1 MEKSTKKVLVVAG
14 VTITLGTG
22 GFIGYKV
29 IKNKR
34 IRAEQVRCFNA
45 DNDIIRA
52 LEQVK
57 DPDMY
62 RKFNKMYHDR
72 VSDLSNANSD
82 RKFRKALERL
92 DELDDE
98 IEDCLYEQANEN
110 PDNKEVTDK
119 SRVTKFIIKT
129 FDNHEQS
136 DVIKK
141 NIEKG
146 SEYPDDINDLV
157 SEKDYNI
164 IGNIICDALVK
175 EYDIDI
181 EYLDQNPVV
190 SSLIKLYLIK
200 CKKKGLFEEEE
211 TNDTKEE
218 KEVRKGKKNKKN
230 KKKDKNKKEVKE
242 ETSDEDETVKET
254 NEENKEEKNDTKE
267 EKEVRKDKKKKD
279 KKNKKNKKNKKET
292 EEEEVKEETNEVEE
306 ETSVEDQEE
315 TVTDDKE
322 NKKEED
328 SNTKEEEVRE
338 DKKKKN
344 KKNKKKNK
352 KNKNKKMTKE
362 ETNKV
367 EEEKCEQEHEEEA
380 DTNDKENEKEEKN
393 DTKEEKVVKEETSD
407 KDETIK
413 ETNDK
418 DQEEAVTND
427 EENEEEKNDTK
438 EEKEIRKNK
447 TNKKDKKNKKKANKV
462 EKEKCERNQEAVA
475 TDDEEKEVR
484 KNKKRNKNKKM
495 TKDESF
501 KEKDN
506 NENEEGGCHNEVS
519 NTTDEENCDDERFDE
534 GLVKDICGVKVDFTD
549 DDEDDEEDEYVEKD
563 NLKKLLFNSTDED
576 DEDEDVENNVEPEI
590 VECPTEA
597 DFEDSPR
604 TAYFDMIEY
613 RKDIL
618 NSTTYNIKERFHDFN
633 DSIQI
638 LNTKEHYGYYHE
650 CLEVIFSIL
659 SLDEPEEHTLTRLDT
674 FFKEFDR
681 MVKPV
686 IEKRIKDITTIAR

>member
-22 GFIGYKV
+22 GYIGYKV

-34 IRAEQVRCFNA
+34 IRAEQVRLFTE
-45 DNDIIRA
+45 DNNIIRA
-52 LEQVK
+52 LEEVK

-62 RKFNKMYHDR
+62 RKFNKMYHDK
-72 VSDLSNANSD
+72 VSDFANAKSN
-82 RKFRKALERL
+82 RKFNEAGVKL
-92 DELDDE
+92 DELMHEINEYLCEHDKEIQELYKFDE
-98 IEDCLYEQANEN
+98 NA
-110 PDNKEVTDK
+110 DNKEVAFRL
-119 SRVTKFIIKT
+119 RVAQFIYKT

-141 NIEKG
+141 IIEK
-146 SEYPDDINDLV
+146 SSKYPDDINDLV
-157 SEKDYNI
+157 SEKDYKS
-164 IGNIICDALVK
+164 IGYVICETLVK
-175 EYDIDI
+175 EFDIDL
-181 EYLDQNPVV
+181 EYLNQNPVV
-190 SSLIKLYLIK
+190 SSLIKLYLNK

-211 TNDTKEE
+211 KNNTKEE
-218 KEVRKGKKNKKN
+218 KEVRKGKKNKKKKDKN
-230 KKKDKNKKEVKE
+230 KKEVKEETNEEETVTNDKENEKEEKNNTKEEKEVCKDKKKKDKKNKKNKNKKMVKEETEDDDQKEAVTNDKENEEEKNNTKEEKEVRKNKKEVKE
-242 ETSDEDETVKET
+242 ETSDEDETIK
-254 NEENKEEKNDTKE
+254 
-267 EKEVRKDKKKKD
+267 
-279 KKNKKNKKNKKET
+279 
-292 EEEEVKEETNEVEE
+292 ETNEVEE
-306 ETSVEDQEE
+306 ET
-315 TVTDDKE
+315 K
-322 NKKEED
+322 
-328 SNTKEEEVRE
+328 
-338 DKKKKN
+338 
-344 KKNKKKNK
+344 
-352 KNKNKKMTKE
+352 
-362 ETNKV
+362 
-367 EEEKCEQEHEEEA
+367 
-380 DTNDKENEKEEKN
+380 
-393 DTKEEKVVKEETSD
+393 
-407 KDETIK
+407 
-413 ETNDK
+413 DK

-427 EENEEEKNDTK
+427 EENEENREEKNDTK
-438 EEKEIRKNK
+438 EEKEVRKNK
-447 TNKKDKKNKKKANKV
+447 RNKKKENKV
-462 EKEKCERNQEAVA
+462 EKEKCERDQEAVA

-484 KNKKRNKNKKM
+484 KDRKRNKKRNKNKKM

-506 NENEEGGCHNEVS
+506 NENEEGECHNEVS

-563 NLKKLLFNSTDED
+563 NLKKLLFNSMDED

-618 NSTTYNIKERFHDFN
+618 NSTTYNIKERFQNFN

>member
-34 IRAEQVRCFNA
+34 NRAEQVRCFNA

-72 VSDLSNANSD
+72 SSELSNANSD
-82 RKFRKALERL
+82 RKFREALKRL
-92 DELDDE
+92 DELDNE
-98 IEDCLYEQANEN
+98 IEDYLYEQANEN

-146 SEYPDDINDLV
+146 SEYPDDIKDLV

-164 IGNIICDALVK
+164 IGNIICDALVN
-175 EYDIDI
+175 EYDINI

-190 SSLIKLYLIK
+190 SSLIKLYLNK

-211 TNDTKEE
+211 KNNTKEE

-242 ETSDEDETVKET
+242 ETKDEDQEEEMNTNEEKVVKEETSDEDETIKET
-254 NEENKEEKNDTKE
+254 NEEEAATDDKENEEDSNTK
-267 EKEVRKDKKKKD
+267 EKEVRKDKKNKKD
-279 KKNKKNKKNKKET
+279 KKEKEVKEET
-292 EEEEVKEETNEVEE
+292 NEEEAVTDEEEKEEEEVKEETNEVEE
-306 ETSVEDQEE
+306 ETSVEDREE
-315 TVTDDKE
+315 TITD
-322 NKKEED
+322 
-328 SNTKEEEVRE
+328 
-338 DKKKKN
+338 
-344 KKNKKKNK
+344 
-352 KNKNKKMTKE
+352 
-362 ETNKV
+362 
-367 EEEKCEQEHEEEA
+367 
-380 DTNDKENEKEEKN
+380 DKENEKEEKN
-393 DTKEEKVVKEETSD
+393 
-407 KDETIK
+407 
-413 ETNDK
+413 N
-418 DQEEAVTND
+418 
-427 EENEEEKNDTK
+427 TK
-438 EEKEIRKNK
+438 EEKEVRKNK
-447 TNKKDKKNKKKANKV
+447 KNKKDKKNKKKENKV
-462 EKEKCERNQEAVA
+462 EKEKCERDQEAVA
-475 TDDEEKEVR
+475 TDDEEKEVHKDR
-484 KNKKRNKNKKM
+484 KKNKKRNKNKKM

-506 NENEEGGCHNEVS
+506 NENEEGECHNEVS

-563 NLKKLLFNSTDED
+563 NLKKLLFNSMDED

-618 NSTTYNIKERFHDFN
+618 NSTTYNIKERFQDFN

-659 SLDEPEEHTLTRLDT
+659 SIDEPEEHTLTRLDT
-674 FFKEFDR
+674 FFKEFDK

-686 IEKRIKDITTIAR
+686 IEKRKKDITTIAR

>member
-34 IRAEQVRCFNA
+34 IRAEQVSRFTE
-45 DNDIIRA
+45 DNNIIRA
-52 LEQVK
+52 LEEVK

-72 VSDLSNANSD
+72 LSDFANAKSN
-82 RKFRKALERL
+82 RKFNEAGVKL
-92 DELDDE
+92 DELMHEINEYLCKHNEEIQQWFVPDENADDKIATFE
-98 IEDCLYEQANEN
+98 LRIAQFMYDTFDGLDQSDMVKYIIEKSSKCPDDIIKTVTEKDYESIGNKIFSMLIEDFDMEPEFIRQNKLVPLTIKIYLKHSNETL
-110 PDNKEVTDK
+110 KEVTALLKHYDDEYSNDK
-119 SRVTKFIIKT
+119 IF
-129 FDNHEQS
+129 
-136 DVIKK
+136 
-141 NIEKG
+141 
-146 SEYPDDINDLV
+146 
-157 SEKDYNI
+157 
-164 IGNIICDALVK
+164 
-175 EYDIDI
+175 
-181 EYLDQNPVV
+181 
-190 SSLIKLYLIK
+190 
-200 CKKKGLFEEEE
+200 
-211 TNDTKEE
+211 EE
-218 KEVRKGKKNKKN
+218 KE
-230 KKKDKNKKEVKE
+230 
-242 ETSDEDETVKET
+242 
-254 NEENKEEKNDTKE
+254 ND
-267 EKEVRKDKKKKD
+267 
-279 KKNKKNKKNKKET
+279 NT
-292 EEEEVKEETNEVEE
+292 EEEKEETNEEE
-306 ETSVEDQEE
+306 G
-315 TVTDDKE
+315 VTDDEEK
-322 NKKEED
+322 NNTKKE
-328 SNTKEEEVRE
+328 KEVRE
-338 DKKKKN
+338 DKKKKD
-344 KKNKKKNK
+344 KKNK

-362 ETNKV
+362 ETNKA
-367 EEEKCEQEHEEEA
+367 EEEKCEQE
-380 DTNDKENEKEEKN
+380 
-393 DTKEEKVVKEETSD
+393 
-407 KDETIK
+407 
-413 ETNDK
+413 
-418 DQEEAVTND
+418 QEEDAADTND

-438 EEKEIRKNK
+438 EEKEVVKEETKEEEAVTNDEENKENREEKNDTKEEKEVRKNK
-447 TNKKDKKNKKKANKV
+447 KNKKDKRNKKKANKV
-462 EKEKCERNQEAVA
+462 EKEKCERDQEAVA
-475 TDDEEKEVR
+475 TDDEEKEVHKDR
-484 KNKKRNKNKKM
+484 KKNKKRNKNKKM

-506 NENEEGGCHNEVS
+506 DENEEGECHNEVS

-563 NLKKLLFNSTDED
+563 NLKKLLFNSMDED

-618 NSTTYNIKERFHDFN
+618 NSTTYNIKERFQDFN

-674 FFKEFDR
+674 FFKEFDK

>member
-22 GFIGYKV
+22 GYIGYKV

-34 IRAEQVRCFNA
+34 NRAEQARCFNA
-45 DNDIIRA
+45 DNDILHSLNEIKDA
-52 LEQVK
+52 EMYKKFCKIYLE
-57 DPDMY
+57 
-62 RKFNKMYHDR
+62 R
-72 VSDLSNANSD
+72 SSELSNANSD
-82 RKFRKALERL
+82 RKFREALARL
-92 DELDDE
+92 DELDNE
-98 IEDCLYEQANEN
+98 IEDYLYEQANEN

-129 FDNHEQS
+129 FDNHDQS

-146 SEYPDDINDLV
+146 SEYPNDIKDLV

-164 IGNIICDALVK
+164 IGNIICEALVK

-211 TNDTKEE
+211 KNDTKEE

-230 KKKDKNKKEVKE
+230 KKKDKNKKEVKEETKDEDQEEEMNTNEEKVVKEESSDEDETIKETNEEEAVTDDKENEEESNTKEEKEVRKDKKKKNKKNKKNKKEVKE

-267 EKEVRKDKKKKD
+267 EKEV
-279 KKNKKNKKNKKET
+279 
-292 EEEEVKEETNEVEE
+292 KEE
-306 ETSVEDQEE
+306 
-315 TVTDDKE
+315 
-322 NKKEED
+322 
-328 SNTKEEEVRE
+328 
-338 DKKKKN
+338 
-344 KKNKKKNK
+344 
-352 KNKNKKMTKE
+352 
-362 ETNKV
+362 
-367 EEEKCEQEHEEEA
+367 
-380 DTNDKENEKEEKN
+380 
-393 DTKEEKVVKEETSD
+393 
-407 KDETIK
+407 IK
-413 ETNDK
+413 DK

-438 EEKEIRKNK
+438 EEKEVRKNK
-447 TNKKDKKNKKKANKV
+447 KNKKDKRNKKKANKV
-462 EKEKCERNQEAVA
+462 EKEKCERDQEAVA

-484 KNKKRNKNKKM
+484 KDRKKDKKRNKKRNKNKKM

-506 NENEEGGCHNEVS
+506 NENEEGECHNQVS

-534 GLVKDICGVKVDFTD
+534 RLVKDICGVKVDFTD

-563 NLKKLLFNSTDED
+563 NLKKLLFNSMDED

-659 SLDEPEEHTLTRLDT
+659 SMDEPEEHTLTRLDT

>member
-34 IRAEQVRCFNA
+34 IRAEQVSRFTE
-45 DNDIIRA
+45 DNNIIRA
-52 LEQVK
+52 LEEVK

-72 VSDLSNANSD
+72 LSDFANAKSN
-82 RKFRKALERL
+82 RKFNEAGVKL
-92 DELDDE
+92 DELMHEINEYLCKHNEEIQQWFVPDENADDKIATFE
-98 IEDCLYEQANEN
+98 LRIAQFMYDTFDGLDQSDMVKYIIEKSSKCPDDIIKTVTEKDYESIGNKIFSMLIEDFDMEPEFIRQNKLVPLTIKIYLKHSNETL
-110 PDNKEVTDK
+110 KEVTALLKHYDDEYSNDK
-119 SRVTKFIIKT
+119 IF
-129 FDNHEQS
+129 
-136 DVIKK
+136 
-141 NIEKG
+141 
-146 SEYPDDINDLV
+146 
-157 SEKDYNI
+157 
-164 IGNIICDALVK
+164 
-175 EYDIDI
+175 
-181 EYLDQNPVV
+181 
-190 SSLIKLYLIK
+190 
-200 CKKKGLFEEEE
+200 
-211 TNDTKEE
+211 EE
-218 KEVRKGKKNKKN
+218 KE
-230 KKKDKNKKEVKE
+230 
-242 ETSDEDETVKET
+242 
-254 NEENKEEKNDTKE
+254 ND
-267 EKEVRKDKKKKD
+267 
-279 KKNKKNKKNKKET
+279 NT
-292 EEEEVKEETNEVEE
+292 EEEKEETNEEE
-306 ETSVEDQEE
+306 G
-315 TVTDDKE
+315 VTDDEEK
-322 NKKEED
+322 NNTKKE
-328 SNTKEEEVRE
+328 KEVRE
-338 DKKKKN
+338 DKKKKD
-344 KKNKKKNK
+344 KKNK

-362 ETNKV
+362 ETNKA
-367 EEEKCEQEHEEEA
+367 EEEKCEQE
-380 DTNDKENEKEEKN
+380 
-393 DTKEEKVVKEETSD
+393 
-407 KDETIK
+407 
-413 ETNDK
+413 
-418 DQEEAVTND
+418 QEEDAADTND

-438 EEKEIRKNK
+438 EEKEVVKEETKEEEAVTNDEENKENREEKNDTKEEKEVRKNK
-447 TNKKDKKNKKKANKV
+447 KNKKDKRNKKKANKV
-462 EKEKCERNQEAVA
+462 EKEKCERDQEAVA
-475 TDDEEKEVR
+475 TDDEEKEVHKNKKR
-484 KNKKRNKNKKM
+484 NKKRNKNKKM

-506 NENEEGGCHNEVS
+506 NENEEGECHNEVS

-563 NLKKLLFNSTDED
+563 NLKKLLFNSMDED

-618 NSTTYNIKERFHDFN
+618 NSTTYNIKERFQDFN

>member
-1 MEKSTKKVLVVAG
+1 MEKSTKKVLVIAG

-22 GFIGYKV
+22 GYIGYKV

-34 IRAEQVRCFNA
+34 IRAEQVRLFTI
-45 DNDIIRA
+45 DNDVIRA
-52 LEQVK
+52 LNQVK
-57 DPDMY
+57 DADMY
-62 RKFNKMYHDR
+62 KKYNKMYQER
-72 VSDLSNANSD
+72 LSDLSNANTN
-82 RKFRKALERL
+82 RKFREAGERL
-92 DELDDE
+92 DELADE
-98 IEDCLYEQANEN
+98 IEDYLYEHEKEIQKMFVFDEN
-110 PDNKEVTDK
+110 ADDKITAFGLRVAQFMYDTFDDLDQSDMVKYIIEKSSKCPDD
-119 SRVTKFIIKT
+119 IIKT
-129 FDNHEQS
+129 
-136 DVIKK
+136 VT
-141 NIEKG
+141 
-146 SEYPDDINDLV
+146 
-157 SEKDYNI
+157 EKDYDS
-164 IGNIICDALVK
+164 IGDKIFTMLIEDFDMDPEFIRQNKLVPLTIKIYLKHSNETLKEVSALLK
-175 EYDIDI
+175 HYDDEYSKNSDDKI
-181 EYLDQNPVV
+181 
-190 SSLIKLYLIK
+190 
-200 CKKKGLFEEEE
+200 F
-211 TNDTKEE
+211 EE
-218 KEVRKGKKNKKN
+218 KE
-230 KKKDKNKKEVKE
+230 
-242 ETSDEDETVKET
+242 
-254 NEENKEEKNDTKE
+254 NDNTEE

-279 KKNKKNKKNKKET
+279 KKNKKEK

-315 TVTDDKE
+315 TVID
-322 NKKEED
+322 
-328 SNTKEEEVRE
+328 
-338 DKKKKN
+338 
-344 KKNKKKNK
+344 
-352 KNKNKKMTKE
+352 
-362 ETNKV
+362 
-367 EEEKCEQEHEEEA
+367 
-380 DTNDKENEKEEKN
+380 DKENEKEE
-393 DTKEEKVVKEETSD
+393 TSD
-407 KDETIK
+407 EDETNK
-413 ETNDK
+413 ETNDN
-418 DQEEAVTND
+418 DQEEAATND

-438 EEKEIRKNK
+438 EEKEVRKNK

-462 EKEKCERNQEAVA
+462 EKEKCERDQEAVA

-484 KNKKRNKNKKM
+484 KDRKKNKKRNKKRNKNKKM

-506 NENEEGGCHNEVS
+506 NENEEGECHNEVS

-549 DDEDDEEDEYVEKD
+549 DDEDDEEDEYAEKD

-590 VECPTEA
+590 IECPTEA

-618 NSTTYNIKERFHDFN
+618 NSTTYNIKERFQDFN

-674 FFKEFDR
+674 FFKEFDK

-686 IEKRIKDITTIAR
+686 IEKRKKDITTIAR

>member
-34 IRAEQVRCFNA
+34 IRAEQVRLFME
-45 DNDIIRA
+45 DNNIIRA
-52 LEQVK
+52 LEEVK

-72 VSDLSNANSD
+72 VSDFANARSN
-82 RKFRKALERL
+82 RKFNEAGVKL
-92 DELDDE
+92 DELMHE
-98 IEDCLYEQANEN
+98 INEYLCEHEKEIQQWFVPNEN
-110 PDNKEVTDK
+110 ADDKTTTFELRIAQFMYDTFDGLDQSDMVKYIIEKSSKCPDD
-119 SRVTKFIIKT
+119 IIKT
-129 FDNHEQS
+129 
-136 DVIKK
+136 VT
-141 NIEKG
+141 
-146 SEYPDDINDLV
+146 
-157 SEKDYNI
+157 EKDYNI
-164 IGNIICDALVK
+164 IGDKIFKMLIEDFDMDPEFIRQNKLVSLTIKIYLKHSNETLKEVSALLK
-175 EYDIDI
+175 RYDDEY
-181 EYLDQNPVV
+181 
-190 SSLIKLYLIK
+190 S
-200 CKKKGLFEEEE
+200 
-211 TNDTKEE
+211 NDKIFEE
-218 KEVRKGKKNKKN
+218 KENDN
-230 KKKDKNKKEVKE
+230 TEEEKEVKE
-242 ETSDEDETVKET
+242 ET
-254 NEENKEEKNDTKE
+254 NEEEAVTDDEEK
-267 EKEVRKDKKKKD
+267 
-279 KKNKKNKKNKKET
+279 

-322 NKKEED
+322 NEKEEED
-328 SNTKEEEVRE
+328 SNTKEEVRE
-338 DKKKKN
+338 DKKKKD
-344 KKNKKKNK
+344 KKNK

-367 EEEKCEQEHEEEA
+367 EEEKCEQEQEEEA
-380 DTNDKENEKEEKN
+380 VTNEEEKEEKN
-393 DTKEEKVVKEETSD
+393 DTKEEKEV
-407 KDETIK
+407 
-413 ETNDK
+413 
-418 DQEEAVTND
+418 
-427 EENEEEKNDTK
+427 
-438 EEKEIRKNK
+438 RKNK
-447 TNKKDKKNKKKANKV
+447 KNKKDKKNKKKANKV
-462 EKEKCERNQEAVA
+462 EKEKCERDQEEVA

-484 KNKKRNKNKKM
+484 KDRKKNKKRNKNKKM

-506 NENEEGGCHNEVS
+506 NENEEGECHNEVS

-563 NLKKLLFNSTDED
+563 NLKKLLFNSMDKD

-618 NSTTYNIKERFHDFN
+618 NSTTYNIKERFQDFN

>member
-22 GFIGYKV
+22 GYIGYKV

-34 IRAEQVRCFNA
+34 NRAEQARCFNA
-45 DNDIIRA
+45 DNDILHSLNEIKDA
-52 LEQVK
+52 EMYKKFCKIYLE
-57 DPDMY
+57 
-62 RKFNKMYHDR
+62 R
-72 VSDLSNANSD
+72 SSELSNANSD
-82 RKFRKALERL
+82 RKFREALKRL
-92 DELDDE
+92 DELDNE
-98 IEDCLYEQANEN
+98 IEDYLYEQANEN

-146 SEYPDDINDLV
+146 SEYPDDIKDLV

-164 IGNIICDALVK
+164 IGNIICEALVK

-211 TNDTKEE
+211 KNDTKEE
-218 KEVRKGKKNKKN
+218 KEVRKGKKNKK
-230 KKKDKNKKEVKE
+230 DKNKKMVKE

-254 NEENKEEKNDTKE
+254 NEEKEEEKNNTKE

-279 KKNKKNKKNKKET
+279 KKV
-292 EEEEVKEETNEVEE
+292 VKEET
-306 ETSVEDQEE
+306 EDDDQKEA
-315 TVTDDKE
+315 VTDDKE
-322 NKKEED
+322 NKKEENN
-328 SNTKEEEVRE
+328 NTKEEEVRE
-338 DKKKKN
+338 DKKKKD
-344 KKNKKKNK
+344 KKKKNK
-352 KNKNKKMTKE
+352 KNKKNKKEVK
-362 ETNKV
+362 
-367 EEEKCEQEHEEEA
+367 EEEK
-380 DTNDKENEKEEKN
+380 NN
-393 DTKEEKVVKEETSD
+393 TKEEKEVVKEET
-407 KDETIK
+407 K
-413 ETNDK
+413 DK

-427 EENEEEKNDTK
+427 EEKEEEKNDTK
-438 EEKEIRKNK
+438 EEKEVRKNK

-462 EKEKCERNQEAVA
+462 EKEKCERDQEAVA

-484 KNKKRNKNKKM
+484 KDRKRNKKRNKNKKM

-506 NENEEGGCHNEVS
+506 NENEEGECHNEVS

-563 NLKKLLFNSTDED
+563 NLKKLLFNSMDED

-613 RKDIL
+613 RKDTL
-618 NSTTYNIKERFHDFN
+618 NSTTYNIKERFQDFN

>member
-22 GFIGYKV
+22 GYIGYKV

-34 IRAEQVRCFNA
+34 NRAEQARCFNA
-45 DNDIIRA
+45 DNDILHSLNEIKDA
-52 LEQVK
+52 EMYKKFCKIYLE
-57 DPDMY
+57 
-62 RKFNKMYHDR
+62 R
-72 VSDLSNANSD
+72 SSELSNANSD
-82 RKFRKALERL
+82 RKFREALARL
-92 DELDDE
+92 DELDNE
-98 IEDCLYEQANEN
+98 IEDYLYEQANEN

-129 FDNHEQS
+129 FDNHDQS

-146 SEYPDDINDLV
+146 SEYPNDIKDLV

-164 IGNIICDALVK
+164 IGNIICEALVK

-211 TNDTKEE
+211 KNDTKEE

-230 KKKDKNKKEVKE
+230 KKKDKNKKEVKEETKDEDQEEEMNTNEEKVVKEESSDEDETIKETNEEEAVTDDKENEEESNTKEEKEVRKDKKKKNKKNKKNKKEVKE

-267 EKEVRKDKKKKD
+267 EKEV
-279 KKNKKNKKNKKET
+279 
-292 EEEEVKEETNEVEE
+292 KEE
-306 ETSVEDQEE
+306 
-315 TVTDDKE
+315 
-322 NKKEED
+322 
-328 SNTKEEEVRE
+328 
-338 DKKKKN
+338 
-344 KKNKKKNK
+344 
-352 KNKNKKMTKE
+352 
-362 ETNKV
+362 
-367 EEEKCEQEHEEEA
+367 
-380 DTNDKENEKEEKN
+380 
-393 DTKEEKVVKEETSD
+393 
-407 KDETIK
+407 IK
-413 ETNDK
+413 DK

-438 EEKEIRKNK
+438 EEKEVRKNK
-447 TNKKDKKNKKKANKV
+447 KTKKDKRNKKKANKV
-462 EKEKCERNQEAVA
+462 EKEKCERDQEAVA

-484 KNKKRNKNKKM
+484 KDRKKDKKRNKKRNKNKKM

-506 NENEEGGCHNEVS
+506 NENEEGECHNEVS

-563 NLKKLLFNSTDED
+563 NLKKLLFNSMDED

-659 SLDEPEEHTLTRLDT
+659 SMDEPEEHTLTRLDT

>member
-34 IRAEQVRCFNA
+34 IRAEQVSRFTE
-45 DNDIIRA
+45 DNNIIRA
-52 LEQVK
+52 LEEVK

-72 VSDLSNANSD
+72 LSDFANAKSN
-82 RKFRKALERL
+82 RKFNEAGVKL
-92 DELDDE
+92 DELMHE
-98 IEDCLYEQANEN
+98 INEYLCEHEKEIQQWFVPNEN
-110 PDNKEVTDK
+110 ADDKTTTFELRIAQFMYDTFDGLDQSDMVKYIIEKSSKCPDD
-119 SRVTKFIIKT
+119 IIKT
-129 FDNHEQS
+129 
-136 DVIKK
+136 VT
-141 NIEKG
+141 
-146 SEYPDDINDLV
+146 
-157 SEKDYNI
+157 EKDYDS
-164 IGNIICDALVK
+164 IGDKIFNMLIDEFDMDPEFIRQNKLVPLTIKIYLKHSNETSKEVSALLK
-175 EYDIDI
+175 HYDDEYSKNSDDKI
-181 EYLDQNPVV
+181 
-190 SSLIKLYLIK
+190 
-200 CKKKGLFEEEE
+200 F
-211 TNDTKEE
+211 EE
-218 KEVRKGKKNKKN
+218 KENDN
-230 KKKDKNKKEVKE
+230 TNEEEVKE

-254 NEENKEEKNDTKE
+254 NEEEAATDDKENDEENNNTKEEKEVRKDKKKKNKKVVKEETEDNDQKEAVTNDEENDEEKNDTKE
-267 EKEVRKDKKKKD
+267 EKEVRK
-279 KKNKKNKKNKKET
+279 NKKNN
-292 EEEEVKEETNEVEE
+292 
-306 ETSVEDQEE
+306 
-315 TVTDDKE
+315 
-322 NKKEED
+322 
-328 SNTKEEEVRE
+328 
-338 DKKKKN
+338 
-344 KKNKKKNK
+344 
-352 KNKNKKMTKE
+352 
-362 ETNKV
+362 
-367 EEEKCEQEHEEEA
+367 
-380 DTNDKENEKEEKN
+380 
-393 DTKEEKVVKEETSD
+393 
-407 KDETIK
+407 
-413 ETNDK
+413 
-418 DQEEAVTND
+418 
-427 EENEEEKNDTK
+427 
-438 EEKEIRKNK
+438 
-447 TNKKDKKNKKKANKV
+447 KDKRNKKKANKV
-462 EKEKCERNQEAVA
+462 EKEKCERDQEAVA

-484 KNKKRNKNKKM
+484 KDRKRNKKRNKNKKM

-506 NENEEGGCHNEVS
+506 NENEEGECHKEVS

-563 NLKKLLFNSTDED
+563 NLKKLLFNSMDED

-674 FFKEFDR
+674 FFKEFDK

-686 IEKRIKDITTIAR
+686 IEKRKKDITTIAR

>member
-34 IRAEQVRCFNA
+34 IRAEQVRLFME
-45 DNDIIRA
+45 DNNIIRA
-52 LEQVK
+52 LEEVE

-72 VSDLSNANSD
+72 LSDFANAKSN
-82 RKFRKALERL
+82 RKFNEAGVKL
-92 DELDDE
+92 DELMHE
-98 IEDCLYEQANEN
+98 INEYLCKHNEEIQQWFIPNEN
-110 PDNKEVTDK
+110 ADDKTTTFELRIAQFMYDTFDGLDQSDMVKYIIEKSSKCPDD
-119 SRVTKFIIKT
+119 IIKT
-129 FDNHEQS
+129 
-136 DVIKK
+136 VT
-141 NIEKG
+141 
-146 SEYPDDINDLV
+146 
-157 SEKDYNI
+157 EKDYNI
-164 IGNIICDALVK
+164 IGDKIFKMLIEDFDMDPEFIRQNKLVSLTIKIYLKHSNETLKEVTALLK
-175 EYDIDI
+175 HYDDEY
-181 EYLDQNPVV
+181 
-190 SSLIKLYLIK
+190 S
-200 CKKKGLFEEEE
+200 
-211 TNDTKEE
+211 NDKIFEE
-218 KEVRKGKKNKKN
+218 KE
-230 KKKDKNKKEVKE
+230 
-242 ETSDEDETVKET
+242 
-254 NEENKEEKNDTKE
+254 ND
-267 EKEVRKDKKKKD
+267 
-279 KKNKKNKKNKKET
+279 NT
-292 EEEEVKEETNEVEE
+292 EEEKEVKEETNEEEGVTDDEEKNNTKEVKE

-315 TVTDDKE
+315 AATDDKE
-322 NKKEED
+322 
-328 SNTKEEEVRE
+328 
-338 DKKKKN
+338 KN
-344 KKNKKKNK
+344 N
-352 KNKNKKMTKE
+352 
-362 ETNKV
+362 
-367 EEEKCEQEHEEEA
+367 
-380 DTNDKENEKEEKN
+380 
-393 DTKEEKVVKEETSD
+393 
-407 KDETIK
+407 
-413 ETNDK
+413 
-418 DQEEAVTND
+418 
-427 EENEEEKNDTK
+427 TK
-438 EEKEIRKNK
+438 EEKEVRKNK
-447 TNKKDKKNKKKANKV
+447 KNKKDKKNKKKENKV
-462 EKEKCERNQEAVA
+462 EKEKCERDQEAVA
-475 TDDEEKEVR
+475 TDEEEKEVR
-484 KNKKRNKNKKM
+484 KDRKKNKKRNKKRNKNKKM

-506 NENEEGGCHNEVS
+506 NENEEGECHNEVS

-563 NLKKLLFNSTDED
+563 NLKKLLFNSMDED

-618 NSTTYNIKERFHDFN
+618 NSTTYNIKERFQDFN

-674 FFKEFDR
+674 FFKEFDK

-686 IEKRIKDITTIAR
+686 IEKRKKDITTIAR

>member
-45 DNDIIRA
+45 DNDILHSLNEIKDA
-52 LEQVK
+52 EMHKKFSKIYLE
-57 DPDMY
+57 
-62 RKFNKMYHDR
+62 R
-72 VSDLSNANSD
+72 VSELSKANSD

-98 IEDCLYEQANEN
+98 IEDYLYEQANEN

-129 FDNHEQS
+129 FDNHDQS

-146 SEYPDDINDLV
+146 SEYPNDIKDLV

-164 IGNIICDALVK
+164 IGNIICEALVK
-175 EYDIDI
+175 EYDINI

-211 TNDTKEE
+211 KNDTKEE
-218 KEVRKGKKNKKN
+218 KEVRKGKKNKKDKN
-230 KKKDKNKKEVKE
+230 KKMVKEETSDEDETVKETNEEETVTDDKENEKEEESNTKEEEVREDKKKKDKKNKKKNKKNKNKKMTKEETNKAEEEKCEQEQEEEADTNEEENEKEEKNNTKEEKEVRKNKKNKKDKKEVKE

-267 EKEVRKDKKKKD
+267 EKEV
-279 KKNKKNKKNKKET
+279 
-292 EEEEVKEETNEVEE
+292 KEETNEVEE

-315 TVTDDKE
+315 AVTDDE
-322 NKKEED
+322 
-328 SNTKEEEVRE
+328 
-338 DKKKKN
+338 
-344 KKNKKKNK
+344 
-352 KNKNKKMTKE
+352 
-362 ETNKV
+362 
-367 EEEKCEQEHEEEA
+367 
-380 DTNDKENEKEEKN
+380 ENE
-393 DTKEEKVVKEETSD
+393 
-407 KDETIK
+407 
-413 ETNDK
+413 
-418 DQEEAVTND
+418 
-427 EENEEEKNDTK
+427 EEEKNDTK
-438 EEKEIRKNK
+438 EEKEVRKNK
-447 TNKKDKKNKKKANKV
+447 KNKKDKRNKKKANKV
-462 EKEKCERNQEAVA
+462 EKEKCERDQEAVA

-484 KNKKRNKNKKM
+484 KDRKKNKKRNKNKKM

-506 NENEEGGCHNEVS
+506 NENEEGECHNEVS

-563 NLKKLLFNSTDED
+563 NLKKLLFNSMDED